1 MKKPHH
7 FKGVLVIGMVVIV
20 VTYIVFGL
28 LGYLVYGDGI
38 CPSITLNLTTTT
50 RVVAKTCVS
59 LSLSHTLIN
68 SNFHRVFLIVVLY
81 YAYVIFASFM
91 LQFYVPMDFL
101 EIPFFRLTRIEQWT
115 DRILYSNPRLHK
127 PVTWIL
133 HTIFRTVVVLIIGS
147 TYERIARVMFSLQH
161 TQRDMNVYRQ
171 SNVNTHKVLYTLSLS
186 CPVPVLVLIII
197 CRYIHC

>member
-1 MKKPHH
+1 MATI
-7 FKGVLVIGMVVIV
+7 FVL
-20 VTYIVFGL
+20 
-28 LGYLVYGDGI
+28 
-38 CPSITLNLTTTT
+38 PSHSTSQPLPELSL
-50 RVVAKTCVS
+50 RRAS
-59 LSLSHTLIN
+59 LSLSHSHTLIN

-147 TYERIARVMFSLQH
+147 TYECIARVMFSLQH
-161 TQRDMNVYRQ
+161 TQN
-171 SNVNTHKVLYTLSLS
+171 SFLPCPCS
-186 CPVPVLVLIII
+186 CIDHH
-197 CRYIHC
+197 RYIHCYIV